1 MDGRIH
7 QQGRAERDRRGTTP
21 DRELRRALRA
31 VYFAV
36 AALRHAPRSPQV
48 SRAISEA
55 STAVATLPGGFV
67 AEALYRLI
75 GTIEDCH
82 RAGTANST
90 RLDER
95 WRTATAAVRLAG

>member
-1 MDGRIH
+1 MDGRLH
-7 QQGRAERDRRGTTP
+7 QQGRTEGGRRGP
-21 DRELRRALRA
+21 GQDRELRRALRA
-31 VYFAV
+31 VYFAI
-36 AALRHAPRSPQV
+36 AALRHAPRSPRV
-48 SRAISEA
+48 SQAISEA
-55 STAVATLPGGFV
+55 SSAVATLPAGFV

-82 RAGTANST
+82 RAGTVGST

>member
-1 MDGRIH
+1 MDARIH
-7 QQGRAERDRRGTTP
+7 QQGRAERSRRGP
-21 DRELRRALRA
+21 ASERELRRALRA

-36 AALRHAPRSPQV
+36 AALRHSPRSPRV
-48 SRAISEA
+48 SQAVSEA
-55 STAVATLPGGFV
+55 SAAVASLPPGFV

-82 RAGTANST
+82 RAGTAGST

>member
-7 QQGRAERDRRGTTP
+7 QQGRAERGRRGPAP
-21 DRELRRALRA
+21 DRELLRALRA

-36 AALRHAPRSPQV
+36 AALRHAPRSPRVLQ
-48 SRAISEA
+48 AISEA
-55 STAVATLPGGFV
+55 SAAVATLPAGFV

-82 RAGTANST
+82 RAGTAGST